1 MLALN
6 IRIYTIHL
14 SNYLAI
20 LIKKGSVVSNKSLML
35 RFQLI

>member
-6 IRIYTIHL
+6 IRIYL

-20 LIKKGSVVSNKSLML
+20 LIKNGTIVSNKSVML
-35 RFQLI
+35 NFQLI